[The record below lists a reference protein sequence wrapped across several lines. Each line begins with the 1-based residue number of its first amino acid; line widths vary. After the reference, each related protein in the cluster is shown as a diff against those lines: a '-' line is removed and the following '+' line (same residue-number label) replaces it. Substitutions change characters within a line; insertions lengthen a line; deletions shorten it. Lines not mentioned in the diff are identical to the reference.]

1 LATLYTPKDGSD
13 RQIRPADQSIRVEI
27 EQFTHRRNEW
37 GSVPSCEETVKSI
50 VVIVSVG
57 FGPLMRG
64 GVRAMKHVRDC
75 LGFFKGERD
84 ASLV

>member
-1 LATLYTPKDGSD
+1 L
-13 RQIRPADQSIRVEI
+13 
-27 EQFTHRRNEW
+27 
-37 GSVPSCEETVKSI
+37 KSI